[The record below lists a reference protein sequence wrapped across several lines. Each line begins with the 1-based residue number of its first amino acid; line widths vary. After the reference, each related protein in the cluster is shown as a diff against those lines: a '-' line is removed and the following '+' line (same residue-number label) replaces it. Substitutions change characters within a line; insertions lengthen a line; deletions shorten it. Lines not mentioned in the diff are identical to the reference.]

1 MKELKEE
8 PLLIEAT
15 WKDYFENPDEGL
27 GTTYERFV
35 LHGFFER
42 MRKEYSI
49 RSVLEAPSFG
59 MTGIS
64 GINSLW
70 WATQGIPVTVMDHN
84 PGRLMC
90 IEKVWKELHLQGRWV
105 FSEDYDSV
113 PFEKETFD
121 LSWNFSALSPIQ
133 DIDGF
138 LGEFT
143 RVTRK
148 VIFICIPNKNGL
160 SPLVR
165 LALRKNTLHESTE
178 KHIQTESLI
187 ASMGKLKWQTRE
199 QGYLDVPPWPD
210 IAMKKEDFLKALR
223 LKRLAKAFEKR
234 NGEGISIL
242 DYFSGKR
249 TDLDKKVLKYSFLE
263 NSPKIFKR
271 FWAHHQYFIFVPK

>member
-8 PLLIEAT
+8 PLMIEAT

-70 WATQGIPVTVMDHN
+70 WAAQGIPVTVMDHN
-84 PGRLMC
+84 PERLLC
-90 IEKVWKELHLQGRWV
+90 IERVWKKLNLQGKCV
-105 FSEDYDSV
+105 FLEDYASL
-113 PFEKETFD
+113 PFENGTFD
-121 LSWNFSALSPIQ
+121 FSWNFSALSPIQ

-138 LGEFT
+138 LDELT

-148 VIFICIPNKNGL
+148 VVFICIPNKNGL
-160 SPLVR
+160 NPLVR
-165 LALRKNTLHESTE
+165 LALRKNTHHESTTE
-178 KHIQTESLI
+178 HIQPERLI
-187 ASMGKLKWQTRE
+187 ASMEKLKWQTRE
-199 QGYLDVPPWPD
+199 RGYLDVPPWPD
-210 IAMKKEDFLKALR
+210 IAMKKEDFLKALG
-223 LKRLAKAFEKR
+223 LKRLAKAFERR

-249 TDLDKKVLKYSFLE
+249 KGLDKEMVKYSFLE
-263 NSPKIFKR
+263 KSPGICKR
-271 FWAHHQYFIFVPK
+271 FWAHHQYFTFVPK